1 MEMIVAFLSGLQIVH
16 LILSCLIF
24 MGNVDI
30 SGHLV
35 VRYVIYKF

>member
-1 MEMIVAFLSGLQIVH
+1 MEMIVAFLSDLQIVH
-16 LILSCLIF
+16 LILSYLRF